1 MICVKHHV
9 LIGGFLSYMFDALE
23 IVILAIALPSI
34 IIDTGISRTDAGLL
48 VTATLLGIGL
58 SSVTVG
64 WMSDKFGRRRAL
76 LSSLTFFGLC
86 TCIMAE
92 LHSWEQML
100 VLRFAAGLGL
110 GGVWSIVSAYI
121 SETWPKEKQARATSL
136 VLSSFPLGAGF
147 AAVLSALI
155 LPDYGWRA
163 LFFTCGVSTII
174 PIIYVFYFVPESP
187 KWISERDVTATVEN
201 TSGPLEIFSGNF
213 LRQTM
218 FATLSASSSLLAYWG
233 VTSWLP
239 TYLATER
246 GFDLKSMSGY
256 LFVLNASTFI
266 GYLIFG
272 FFADRYGKRLLVV
285 LSLLATAMVLPF
297 FAYAEDRATLMALG
311 VTYAFFLVFPGL
323 YGSYFASLYPIHIRT
338 TGAGFCFNIG
348 RGISALA
355 PFALGSLSNQIGF
368 SLALC
373 LCAALYC
380 AGAIFAFFLPSK
392 PSW

>member
-201 TSGPLEIFSGNF
+201 TSGPLEIFS
-213 LRQTM
+213 
-218 FATLSASSSLLAYWG
+218 A
-233 VTSWLP
+233 
-239 TYLATER
+239 
-246 GFDLKSMSGY
+246 
-256 LFVLNASTFI
+256 
-266 GYLIFG
+266 
-272 FFADRYGKRLLVV
+272 
-285 LSLLATAMVLPF
+285 
-297 FAYAEDRATLMALG
+297 
-311 VTYAFFLVFPGL
+311 
-323 YGSYFASLYPIHIRT
+323 
-338 TGAGFCFNIG
+338 
-348 RGISALA
+348 
-355 PFALGSLSNQIGF
+355 
-368 SLALC
+368 
-373 LCAALYC
+373 
-380 AGAIFAFFLPSK
+380 
-392 PSW
+392 